1 MLDLKGCSNAK
12 QYLKETGLS
21 LDEALA
27 KTQQELIEQLNSHL
41 KKSNYVR
48 TDLNGNSN
56 SESPKELPE
65 VGNKRRDQ
73 GTMDLRK
80 EESK

>member
-1 MLDLKGCSNAK
+1 MIDLQNYSNAK
-12 QYLKETGLS
+12 EYLKKTGLT
-21 LDEALA
+21 LDEAIT
-27 KTQQELIEQLNSHL
+27 KIEKEIGPNKS
-41 KKSNYVR
+41 SNYVR